1 MVTVREE
8 TKMRSIILFFVCVI
22 VLGASLVYSRP
33 MSQSDD
39 SAYAA
44 AYGRWT
50 RAIESNPTLGEPF
63 WLRTDTGPADL
74 RVAVTDLLSFGP
86 NILPFL
92 VKELRQETDSL
103 RLYRL
108 VLLLNAVAG
117 INLYYDSGVQNVHHG
132 SSQLRDRFIK
142 DWDSGKFLN
151 ATQLLRGT
159 WQKGHQDETSERID
173 PKKLI
178 QVRRY
183 GVFAIPFILENIETT
198 NSPELFAAFLI
209 ISGDSEGYDQYLES
223 PSKHFASR
231 DQKLSSIKSWVGKN
245 EKKMDKL
252 KGLHAQIRM
261 LAANPVK

>member
-1 MVTVREE
+1 
-8 TKMRSIILFFVCVI
+8 MRSLILLSVCVI
-22 VLGASLVYSRP
+22 VLGASLMYARP

-44 AYGRWT
+44 AYDRWT
-50 RAIESNPTLGEPF
+50 RAIESNTTLGEPF
-63 WLRTDTGPADL
+63 WLRSDIGPTDM

-108 VLLLNAVAG
+108 VLLLNAAAG

-132 SSQLRDRFIK
+132 SSQLRDRFIE

-159 WQKGHQDETSERID
+159 WQGHQAATPERID

-178 QVRRY
+178 EVRRY
-183 GVFAIPFILENIETT
+183 GVFAIPFIVENIETT

-209 ISGDSEGYDQYLES
+209 ISGDSDGYDQYLES

-252 KGLHAQIRM
+252 KGLHDQIRM
-261 LAANPVK
+261 LAANPAK

>member
-1 MVTVREE
+1 MY
-8 TKMRSIILFFVCVI
+8 
-22 VLGASLVYSRP
+22 SLP
-33 MSQSDD
+33 MSQGDD

-44 AYGRWT
+44 AYERWT
-50 RAIESNPTLGEPF
+50 RAIESNPQLGEPF
-63 WLRTDTGPADL
+63 WLRSDIGPNDMRA
-74 RVAVTDLLSFGP
+74 AVTDLLSHGP

-92 VKELRQETDSL
+92 VKELRQEKDSL

-117 INLYYDSGVQNVHHG
+117 INVYYDSGVQNFYHG
-132 SSQLRDRFIK
+132 SPQLRDRFIK

-159 WQKGHQDETSERID
+159 WQGHQAATPERID
-173 PKKLI
+173 PKKLVE
-178 QVRRY
+178 VRRY
-183 GVFAIPFILENIETT
+183 GVFAIPFIVENIESS

-209 ISGDSEGYDQYLES
+209 ISGDSQGYDEYLEN

-245 EKKMDKL
+245 EKKMNKL
-252 KGLHAQIRM
+252 KGLHDQLRM
-261 LAANPVK
+261 LATNPAR